1 MWASEHR
8 CLVNS
13 EAHQNRDTIASFASN
28 PVSTDQSG
36 YNKDGLV
43 ILLNV
48 IRSSCCSPYV
58 DLYSTLRQMV
68 AATWD
73 CGTSQPATSPSRPSG
88 DKSCLSDPS
97 LWIRWQNSRK
107 YTKLLSRPLSLPRKY
122 PYERRALIVTS
133 MVVYIKLQNNL

>member
-1 MWASEHR
+1 MAVVMYALYIHS
-8 CLVNS
+8 
-13 EAHQNRDTIASFASN
+13 
-28 PVSTDQSG
+28 
-36 YNKDGLV
+36 
-43 ILLNV
+43 
-48 IRSSCCSPYV
+48 CSPYV